1 MRMFRELFPPP
12 TPKKSLSIIEKYFTS
27 QIETHKCLFCI
38 LRKRIKYSLCYFP
51 STYKVVPQQN
61 NTLVLVNFI
70 HFFFPPQKYFF
81 LLSLLIFFSL
91 WIIEAISANENIS
104 TFIGKL
110 RTDFFRFVAFQRWA
124 VIWSQNKKKFF

>member
-12 TPKKSLSIIEKYFTS
+12 TPKKRLSIIEKYFTS

-38 LRKRIKYSLCYFP
+38 LRRRIKYSLCYFP

-70 HFFFPPQKYFF
+70 HFFFPPKNTFSAF
-81 LLSLLIFFSL
+81 TLDFFSL

-110 RTDFFRFVAFQRWA
+110 RTDFFRFVAFKR
-124 VIWSQNKKKFF
+124 